1 MAPLLKS
8 TQSPDRQKG
17 DWTPMDVQQLKVFVE
32 VARRGSFAAAARH
45 LDLAPSAVTRA
56 VAAVEAQLGARLLQ
70 RTTRQ
75 VSLTEAG
82 AEFLHRVEHVLQ
94 ELDVAV
100 DAVRAHSGELRG
112 SVRITASV
120 GYGQSVLVPL
130 LPALHK
136 RHPGLTLDLM
146 LTDAVVDLVAQQVDL
161 ALRLGPSTDSS
172 MIGIRLRPV
181 RYRVVASPA
190 YLRRHGRPRTPADLV
205 NCACLRF
212 PLPGFRTAWT
222 FRELPSDKAAPGEA
236 ASARAPSIETVHVR
250 GWMMASTSLALHRA
264 SLDGLGPALL
274 ADWLVDADVEAGRLV
289 NLFPRHEA
297 SATDFD
303 SAVWLLYASRSHL
316 PARVR
321 GVVDFLKEALA

>member
-1 MAPLLKS
+1 
-8 TQSPDRQKG
+8 
-17 DWTPMDVQQLKVFVE
+17 MDVQQLKVFAE

-56 VAAVEAQLGARLLQ
+56 VAAVEAQLDARLLQ

-82 AEFLHRVEHVLQ
+82 AEFLQRIDRVLHD
-94 ELDVAV
+94 LDAAV
-100 DAVRAHSGELRG
+100 DAVHERSGELRG
-112 SVRITASV
+112 NVRITASV
-120 GYGQSVLVPL
+120 GFGQAVLVPL

-136 RHPGLTLDLM
+136 RHPGLTLELM

-161 ALRLGPSTDSS
+161 ALRLGPSIDSS
-172 MIGIRLRPV
+172 MIGFRLCPV

-190 YLRRHGRPRTPADLV
+190 YLRRHGRPRMPADLA
-205 NCACLRF
+205 NCECLRF

-222 FRELPSDKAAPGEA
+222 FRELPSAKAGPGAEPPA
-236 ASARAPSIETVHVR
+236 TQTVHVS
-250 GWMMASTSLALHRA
+250 GWMVASTSLALHRA
-264 SLDGLGPALL
+264 ALDGLGPAML
-274 ADWLVDADVEAGRLV
+274 ADWLVDPDLTAGRLV
-289 NLFPRHEA
+289 NLFPRHET

-321 GVVDFLKEALA
+321 GVVEFLKEAFA

>member
-1 MAPLLKS
+1 
-8 TQSPDRQKG
+8 
-17 DWTPMDVQQLKVFVE
+17 MDVQQLKVFAE
-32 VARRGSFAAAARH
+32 VARRGSFAAASRH

-56 VAAVEAQLGARLLQ
+56 VAALEAQLDARLLQ

-82 AEFLHRVEHVLQ
+82 AEFLQRIEPVLH
-94 ELDVAV
+94 ELAAAV
-100 DAVRAHSGELRG
+100 DAVQEHSGELRG

-120 GYGQSVLVPL
+120 GFGQAVLVPL

-136 RHPGLTLDLM
+136 RHPGLSLDLM

-161 ALRLGPSTDSS
+161 ALRLGPSIDSS
-172 MIGIRLRPV
+172 MIGFRLRPV

-190 YLRRHGRPRTPADLV
+190 YLRRHGRPRTPADLA

-222 FRELPSDKAAPGEA
+222 FRPLLGDKAPAGTEQPGT
-236 ASARAPSIETVHVR
+236 ETVHVS

-264 SLDGLGPALL
+264 ALDGLGPAML

-321 GVVDFLKEALA
+321 GVVEFLKEALS